1 MPTYHN
7 ALRPD
12 HPYRREA
19 FDAGLQ
25 ALGYRPADPGKC
37 DLYLTW
43 NRFGTREAY
52 ANKVEARGGR
62 VLVAE
67 NATWGNDFLGG
78 RWYSIWPS
86 FHNRA
91 DTIRVGGP
99 DRWDDL
105 GVELEDW
112 RPEGGEIVGLMQR
125 GLGPK
130 GTPANWTPPGC
141 TRVRKHPGTR
151 PCVPLDQDLAKAS
164 EVRTWGSGAAVKAL
178 MWGIRVKSY
187 MPGWCGEQDNTDDGR
202 LACLRRLAW
211 AQWKLNEIEAGEP
224 FRHLLADRGL

>member
-1 MPTYHN
+1 LPTYYN

-12 HPYRREA
+12 PHYRREA

-25 ALGYRPADPGKC
+25 ALGYTPADPERC

-52 ANKVEARGGR
+52 ANRIEARGGR

-67 NATWGNDFLGG
+67 NATWGNDFIGD

-86 FHNRA
+86 CHNRA
-91 DTIRVGGP
+91 KSIRFGGNE
-99 DRWDDL
+99 RWDDL
-105 GVELEDW
+105 GIELEPW
-112 RPEGGEIVGLMQR
+112 RAGGGEIVGLMQR
-125 GLGPK
+125 GIGPK
-130 GTPANWTPPGC
+130 GTPQGWTPPGC
-141 TRVRKHPGTR
+141 TRIRKHPGTG
-151 PCVPLDQDLAKAS
+151 PCVPLDEDLAKAS

-187 MPGWCGEQDNTDDGR
+187 MPDWCGEQDNTDSGR
-202 LACLRRLAW
+202 LEMFRRLIW
-211 AQWKLNEIEAGEP
+211 AQWRLSEIEKGEP
-224 FRHLLADRGL
+224 FSWLFKQPA